1 MHNQPRSDYVPPQD
15 GPDPTIPAVISFG
28 GLFFL
33 DGTDSRGRKV
43 AVINASKLPGDQDRR
58 DAALQHVL
66 ASLEPYGDETGDG
79 PGYVLVVYY
88 TGPAPPGILRWL
100 AGAYGSL
107 SYRLRKGVKCIALV
121 NPSWFM
127 TAVVNALMPLVSSK
141 AYKKVVIVRGCI
153 TSGTPRAS
161 RRRRWACP
169 SCTPSEGECSRAA
182 RTGARSRRR
191 TTSGA
196 PR

>member
-141 AYKKVVIVRGCI
+141 AYKKVVMCKGLHNLGHTAGVAETALGVPFLHSIG
-153 TSGTPRAS
+153 
-161 RRRRWACP
+161 RRV
-169 SCTPSEGECSRAA
+169 
-182 RTGARSRRR
+182 
-191 TTSGA
+191 
-196 PR
+196 